1 MSNPCNKKSDPKVA
15 IAFCE
20 MAVNFLATMRFTS
33 LTFRRFVRT
42 LLPVALVSGTM
53 YLLVRLT
60 AAAIPGNDLVRLLAE
75 LATGVVS
82 YLALSALFR
91 LEAFREVTT
100 IVRRQLKK

>member
-1 MSNPCNKKSDPKVA
+1 
-15 IAFCE
+15 
-20 MAVNFLATMRFTS
+20 
-33 LTFRRFVRT
+33 
-42 LLPVALVSGTM
+42 M

-60 AAAIPGNDLVRLLAE
+60 SAAIPGNDLVRLLAE

-91 LEAFREVTT
+91 LEAFREVTA

>member
-1 MSNPCNKKSDPKVA
+1 MRRLRWVA
-15 IAFCE
+15 
-20 MAVNFLATMRFTS
+20 VSFLMTALIG
-33 LTFRRFVRT
+33 LT
-42 LLPVALVSGTM
+42 AAAWLVSGTM

-91 LEAFREVTT
+91 LEAFREVTA
-100 IVRRQLKK
+100 IVRRPLKK